1 MADFIYMSAE
11 GIAKLEAEIAHLRS
25 VERPA
30 VVQAIAE
37 ARDKGDL
44 SENAEYDAAREA
56 QAMLELKISKLEQ
69 TLARARAIDT
79 SKIDLSK
86 VQIYCRVKMR
96 NLTLKRDMEYT
107 LVAES
112 EANVREGKLS
122 IGMTTQN
129 TIEISGAKNVLTV
142 PTMAVKKQGG
152 KTVVRVLGKDGKAAE
167 REVQTGLKDGV
178 NTEIKSGVNEGEQVV
193 ISEMT
198 AAEQEKSSEA
208 VMMGGPPPGR

>member
-56 QAMLELKISKLEQ
+56 QALLELKISKLEQ

-122 IGMTTQN
+122 IDTPIAQALIGKAVGDVV
-129 TIEISGAKNVLTV
+129 EVTV
-142 PTMAVKKQGG
+142 PSG
-152 KTVVRVLGKDGKAAE
+152 
-167 REVQTGLKDGV
+167 VQTLEILEIGL
-178 NTEIKSGVNEGEQVV
+178 
-193 ISEMT
+193 
-198 AAEQEKSSEA
+198 
-208 VMMGGPPPGR
+208 